1 MVPADISPARST
13 WRPHRTSLVTLLTLL
28 FSLLLVPQPVVAAP
42 SERPPSLQEYVH
54 IIRPG
59 ESLVNIAAL
68 YGVSVEDLRAANNL
82 SNRGNLVSCTPNADS
97 TQAKGTVRLNGN
109 LANGFRVAFSWH
121 PDETIVAWTESGAGG
136 QEGGQY
142 SHILGSGAREGNW
155 WFWVES
161 GAGTRISEMVH
172 LHTSKYPHEGKCQRA
187 IIDFDIQN
195 PELTYVGRRLRI
207 PTTLLPVVAKPAP
220 AKPVPARPP
229 STEVVYGHVIRSG
242 ETLTSIAA
250 AYGASVQELIAT
262 NNLVNRAQL
271 VRCDANAAST
281 RAVGTV
287 RLNGHPVDGY
297 KVAFSWQPDG
307 EVVARKSSSEGG
319 HFTHILKASG
329 TREGSWWFWVE
340 NGDGHRISEMAYV
353 HTQDDFHPASC
364 QQAVINFDIHDPG
377 LTYIGRKLRIPSTG

>member
-1 MVPADISPARST
+1 MIPEDISPARST
-13 WRPHRTSLVTLLTLL
+13 WRPHRNSIATLLVFLL
-28 FSLLLVPQPVVAAP
+28 SLLVIPLPVVAAP
-42 SERPPSLQEYVH
+42 SERPASLQEYFHV
-54 IIRPG
+54 IRPG

-68 YGVSVEDLRAANNL
+68 YGISVEELRATNGL
-82 SNRGNLVSCTPNADS
+82 SNQGRLVNCTPNADS
-97 TQAKGTVRLNGN
+97 TQVKGTVRLNGH

-121 PDETIVAWTESGAGG
+121 PDETKVAWTESGAGG

-142 SHILGSGAREGNW
+142 SHILGGGAREGNW
-155 WFWVES
+155 WFWIEN

-172 LHTSKYPHEGKCQRA
+172 VYTDKYPHEGKCQRA
-187 IIDFDIQN
+187 VIDFDIQN

-207 PTTLLPVVAKPAP
+207 SATPLPVVA
-220 AKPVPARPP
+220 AKPRPSKQP
-229 STEVVYGHVIRSG
+229 GTEVVYGHVVRSG
-242 ETLTSIAA
+242 ETLARIAET
-250 AYGASVQELIAT
+250 YGASVQDLRAT
-262 NNLVNRAQL
+262 NNLVNRAEL
-271 VRCDANAAST
+271 VRCYPNAGST

-287 RLNGHPVDGY
+287 RLNGHPVNGY

-340 NGDGHRISEMAYV
+340 NNDGHRISEMAFV
-353 HTQDDFHPASC
+353 HTQDDFHPGSC
-364 QQAVINFDIHDPG
+364 QQAVIDFNIQNPG